1 MINQIAAAAKR
12 NVSRETLERIER
24 YVELLR
30 REAVRQN
37 LISASTMKT
46 VWDRHILDSAQL
58 VQFEPKAGSA
68 WVDIGS
74 GAGLPG
80 LVVACLVDGPITLVE
95 PRRLRAEFLQ
105 NVIVALDLSARV
117 SVQQVNAQRAQ
128 GKYDVISARA
138 VARLSKLF
146 EISQHLST
154 GNTVWALPKGRGAL
168 EELAEAQQ
176 AWQGVF
182 HVERSVTDSESYIV
196 VGTGVRVKPR

>member
-1 MINQIAAAAKR
+1 VINQIAAAAKR
-12 NVSRETLERIER
+12 TVSRETFARIEK

-37 LISASTMKT
+37 LISASTVET
-46 VWDRHILDSAQL
+46 VWDRHVLDSAQL

-80 LVVACLVDGPITLVE
+80 LVVACLVDGPVALVE

-105 NVIVALDLSARV
+105 KMIVALDLSARV

-138 VARLSKLF
+138 VASLSKLF

-154 GNTVWALPKGRGAL
+154 GNTVWALPKGRSAL

-182 HVERSVTDSESYIV
+182 HVERSVTDDESYIV
-196 VGTGVRVKPR
+196 VGTGVGVKPR

>member
-1 MINQIAAAAKR
+1 VIDQIAAAAKR
-12 NVSRETLERIER
+12 NVSRETFTRIEK

-37 LISASTMKT
+37 LISASTVET

-58 VQFEPKAGSA
+58 VQFEQKAGSA

-80 LVVACLVDGPITLVE
+80 LVVACLVDGPVALVE

-105 NVIVALDLSARV
+105 KAIVSLNLSSRV

-138 VARLSKLF
+138 VASLSKLF

-168 EELAEAQQ
+168 GELAEAQQ

-196 VGTGVRVKPR
+196 VGTGVGVKPR

>member
-1 MINQIAAAAKR
+1 MIDQIAAAAKR
-12 NVSRETLERIER
+12 NVSRETFSRIEK

-30 REAVRQN
+30 QEAVRQN
-37 LISASTMKT
+37 LISASTMET

-80 LVVACLVDGPITLVE
+80 LVVACLVDGPVALVE
-95 PRRLRAEFLQ
+95 PRQLRAEFLRKA
-105 NVIVALDLSARV
+105 IVALNLSSRV
-117 SVQQVNAQRAQ
+117 SVQQVNAQRAR

-138 VARLSKLF
+138 VASLSKLF

-176 AWQGVF
+176 AWQGMF

-196 VGTGVRVKPR
+196 VGTGVGVKPR

>member
-1 MINQIAAAAKR
+1 MIDNIAAAAKR

-46 VWDRHILDSAQL
+46 VWDRHIIDSAQL

-182 HVERSVTDSESYIV
+182 HVERSVTVDGSYIV
-196 VGTGVRVKPR
+196 VGTGVGVKPR

>member
-1 MINQIAAAAKR
+1 VIDQIAAAAKR
-12 NVSRETLERIER
+12 NVSRETFTRIEK

-37 LISASTMKT
+37 LISASTIESI
-46 VWDRHILDSAQL
+46 WDRHILDSAQL

-80 LVVACLVDGPITLVE
+80 LVVACLVDGPVALVV

-105 NVIVALDLSARV
+105 RAIVALNLSSHV
-117 SVQQVNAQRAQ
+117 SVQQVNAQRAH

-138 VARLSKLF
+138 VASLSKLF

-168 EELAEAQQ
+168 GELAEAQQ

-196 VGTGVRVKPR
+196 VGTGVGVKPR

>member
-1 MINQIAAAAKR
+1 VIDQIAAAAKR
-12 NVSRETLERIER
+12 NVSRETFARIEK

-30 REAVRQN
+30 RGAVRQN
-37 LISASTMKT
+37 LISASTMET

-68 WVDIGS
+68 WLDIGS

-80 LVVACLVDGPITLVE
+80 LVVACLVDGPVALVE

-105 NVIVALDLSARV
+105 NAIAALDLSARV

-138 VARLSKLF
+138 VASLSKLF

-196 VGTGVRVKPR
+196 VGTGVGVKPR

>member
-1 MINQIAAAAKR
+1 VINQIAAAAKR
-12 NVSRETLERIER
+12 TVSRETFARIEK

-37 LISASTMKT
+37 LISASTVET
-46 VWDRHILDSAQL
+46 VWDRHVLDSAQL
-58 VQFEPKAGSA
+58 VQFEPKPGSA

-80 LVVACLVDGPITLVE
+80 LVVACLVDGPVALVE

-105 NVIVALDLSARV
+105 KMIVALDLSARV

-138 VARLSKLF
+138 VASLSKLF

-154 GNTVWALPKGRGAL
+154 GNTVWALPKGRSAL

-182 HVERSVTDSESYIV
+182 HVERSVTDDESYIV
-196 VGTGVRVKPR
+196 VGTGVGVKPR

>member
-1 MINQIAAAAKR
+1 MIDRIAAAAKR
-12 NVSRETLERIER
+12 NVSRETFARIER
-24 YVELLR
+24 YIELLR

-37 LISASTMKT
+37 LISASTMET

-58 VQFEPKAGSA
+58 VQFEPKVGSA

-80 LVVACLVDGPITLVE
+80 LVVACLVDGPVALVE

-105 NVIVALDLSARV
+105 RAIVALNLSSRV
-117 SVQQVNAQRAQ
+117 SLQQVNAQRAQ

-138 VARLSKLF
+138 VASLPRLL